1 VPEDEL
7 GVTTGPVTDK
17 KDRPSKGVEGEA
29 VVMREDHDL
38 YAVLGVTA
46 SASAAEIRHGYR
58 AQVRRHHP
66 DTRLAN
72 SNEDRLTQDRALR
85 RVVAAYA
92 VLDDPQKRAA
102 YDREQSRRPRDPA
115 PVRPGPHVVVL
126 GGSGSTRPG
135 RDTWITDLQAG
146 LALGSREWLLEM
158 VQELGHHRW

>member
-1 VPEDEL
+1 
-7 GVTTGPVTDK
+7 
-17 KDRPSKGVEGEA
+17 
-29 VVMREDHDL
+29 MREHHNL

-66 DTRLAN
+66 DTRPTN
-72 SNEDRLTQDRALR
+72 SNDDHLTQDSALR
-85 RVVAAYA
+85 QVLAAYT
-92 VLDDPQKRAA
+92 VLRDPQKRAA
-102 YDREQSRRPRDPA
+102 YDRQQPRRPRDPA
-115 PVRPGPHVVVL
+115 PVRPGPDVVVL
-126 GGSGSTRPG
+126 GGSGSTWTG

>member
-7 GVTTGPVTDK
+7 GVTRHPYRQ
-17 KDRPSKGVEGEA
+17 KDQPSNGVEREA

-72 SNEDRLTQDRALR
+72 SNDDHLTQDRALR
-85 RVVAAYA
+85 QVVAAYA
-92 VLDDPQKRAA
+92 VLGDPQKRAA
-102 YDREQSRRPRDPA
+102 YDREQSRWHRNPA

-126 GGSGSTRPG
+126 SGSASTRTG
-135 RDTWITDLQAG
+135 RDAWITDLQAG

-158 VQELGHHRW
+158 VHELGHHRW